1 MGMSVSPG
9 QGRKKGLAVGVVT
22 ALASVVIGI
31 AGLAASTQQDAA
43 TDDRNKGWTVPAEGP
58 REPNPIAA
66 SPEVLQKGEK
76 IYRSKC
82 QRCHGKEGKGDGP
95 DADREKPAG
104 NFTDRM
110 RVAFNPDGVMFYKVW
125 NGRSIAPKMPAFK
138 SEGLS
143 KDEVWTVIRFVNT
156 LRK

>member
-1 MGMSVSPG
+1 MSVCASNG
-9 QGRKKGLAVGVVT
+9 LRKGLAVGAVT

-31 AGLAASTQQDAA
+31 AGLAASTQQDAP
-43 TDDRNKGWTVPAEGP
+43 TDDRNKGWTIPADGP
-58 REPNPIAA
+58 HEQNPIAA

-76 IYRSKC
+76 LYRSKC

-95 DADREKPAG
+95 DADHEKPAG

-125 NGRSIAPKMPAFK
+125 NGRSTAPKMPAFK

>member
-1 MGMSVSPG
+1 MVSVNSGKGIAAAAAVIGMSLV
-9 QGRKKGLAVGVVT
+9 
-22 ALASVVIGI
+22 
-31 AGLAASTQQDAA
+31 GLAAATQDAS
-43 TDDRNKGWTVPAEGP
+43 DDRNKGWTVPTDAA
-58 REPNPIAA
+58 REANPVAA
-66 SPEVLQKGEK
+66 SPDVLQKGEK
-76 IYRSKC
+76 LYRGKC

-95 DADREKPAG
+95 DADRDKPAG

-125 NGRSIAPKMPAFK
+125 NGRVIAPKMPAFK

>member
-1 MGMSVSPG
+1 MAAA
-9 QGRKKGLAVGVVT
+9 AVV
-22 ALASVVIGI
+22 ASLMIGI
-31 AGLAASTQQDAA
+31 TGLRASTSTQEVAN
-43 TDDRNKGWTVPAEGP
+43 DDRNKGWTIPADGSHEA
-58 REPNPIAA
+58 NPIAA
-66 SPEVLQKGEK
+66 TPEILGKGEK

-95 DADREKPAG
+95 DADHEKPAG

-125 NGRSIAPKMPAFK
+125 NGRPIAPKMPAFK

>member
-1 MGMSVSPG
+1 MVSITL
-9 QGRKKGLAVGVVT
+9 GRGPAAAAAIVV
-22 ALASVVIGI
+22 VGI
-31 AGLAASTQQDAA
+31 ASLTAKAQDSG
-43 TDDRNKGWTVPAEGP
+43 TDDRNKGWTIPTDARSEA
-58 REPNPIAA
+58 NPIAA
-66 SPEVLQKGEK
+66 SPDVLTKGEK
-76 IYRSKC
+76 LYRGKC

-95 DADREKPAG
+95 DADHDKPAG

-125 NGRSIAPKMPAFK
+125 NGRSTAPKMPAFK

-156 LRK
+156 LRR

>member
-1 MGMSVSPG
+1 MPVERDPTTG
-9 QGRKKGLAVGVVT
+9 
-22 ALASVVIGI
+22 
-31 AGLAASTQQDAA
+31 
-43 TDDRNKGWTVPAEGP
+43 
-58 REPNPIAA
+58 EP
-66 SPEVLQKGEK
+66 
-76 IYRSKC
+76 IYRGKC

-95 DADREKPAG
+95 DADHDKPAG

>member
-1 MGMSVSPG
+1 MLSANIGKGIATAVAVIVI
-9 QGRKKGLAVGVVT
+9 GLA
-22 ALASVVIGI
+22 
-31 AGLAASTQQDAA
+31 GLVAATQDAG
-43 TDDRNKGWTVPAEGP
+43 DERNKGWTIPPDAA
-58 REPNPIAA
+58 REVNPVAVT
-66 SPEVLQKGEK
+66 PDVLQKGEK
-76 IYRSKC
+76 IYRGKC
-82 QRCHGKEGKGDGP
+82 QRCHGREGKGNGP
-95 DADREKPAG
+95 DADPEKPAG

-125 NGRSIAPKMPAFK
+125 NGRPIAPKMPSFK

>member
-1 MGMSVSPG
+1 MASVNF
-9 QGRKKGLAVGVVT
+9 GRGLATAVAIVAVGIVGPV
-22 ALASVVIGI
+22 AKA
-31 AGLAASTQQDAA
+31 QDPGS
-43 TDDRNKGWTVPAEGP
+43 DDRNKGWTIPAEAA

-66 SPEVLQKGEK
+66 SPEILAKGEK
-76 IYRSKC
+76 IYHGKC
-82 QRCHGKEGKGDGP
+82 QRCHGKEGKGNGP
-95 DADREKPAG
+95 DADPDKPAG

-125 NGRSIAPKMPAFK
+125 NGHAEKPKMPAFK

>member
-1 MGMSVSPG
+1 MVSVNL
-9 QGRKKGLAVGVVT
+9 GRGIAAAAAIVV
-22 ALASVVIGI
+22 LGI
-31 AGLAASTQQDAA
+31 AGLVAQAQDASS
-43 TDDRNKGWTVPAEGP
+43 DDRNKGWTVPADARNEI
-58 REPNPIAA
+58 NPIAA
-66 SPEVLQKGEK
+66 SPEILTKGEK

-82 QRCHGKEGKGDGP
+82 QRCHGKEGRGDGP
-95 DADREKPAG
+95 DADRDKPAG

-125 NGRSIAPKMPAFK
+125 NGHAEKPKMPAFK

-156 LRK
+156 FRK

>member
-1 MGMSVSPG
+1 M
-9 QGRKKGLAVGVVT
+9 RRVT
-22 ALASVVIGI
+22 AAAIVSLTIGM
-31 AGLAASTQQDAA
+31 AGLAASAQDPP
-43 TDDRNKGWTVPAEGP
+43 TDDRNKGWTIPAAGP
-58 REPNPIAA
+58 QEQNPIAA
-66 SPEVLQKGEK
+66 SPEIVTKGEK
-76 IYRSKC
+76 IYRGKC

-95 DADREKPAG
+95 DADHDKPAG